1 MGETDERHD
10 MICQQW
16 ESRGGVVRVVGTSSE
31 GLVAFGVVLRP
42 VDLRTELAAA
52 APALVRALLWS
63 EWGVESQ
70 SSKDGTQ
77 VPSVDPDVR
86 SCPGCGY
93 RSHDEGCRIDAA
105 LTSAGFPDEASRRAA
120 RDFLERAVR

>member
-10 MICQQW
+10 ILCEAWVPDGNLIRAGGDQW
-16 ESRGGVVRVVGTSSE
+16 LESHGTVWRE
-31 GLVAFGVVLRP
+31 VHIRA
-42 VDLRTELAAA
+42 ELAAA

-63 EWGVESQ
+63 EWGVESRA
-70 SSKDGTQ
+70 SNDGTQ
-77 VPSVDPDVR
+77 VPSADPEDR

-105 LTSAGFPDEASRRAA
+105 LTSAGFPDEASRKAA
-120 RDFLERAVR
+120 REFLERAGR